1 MINDNTNHIYI
12 YVQLISRPNFNEY
25 VGYILGCH
33 REPLLSKSTTQS
45 VVHTDRVKKKT
56 ITETLENLSLI

>member
-1 MINDNTNHIYI
+1 MIYDNINCK
-12 YVQLISRPNFNEY
+12 YVQLISRPICNKY

-33 REPLLSKSTTQS
+33 RESLLSKSTTQG

-56 ITETLENLSLI
+56 ITETLENIL

>member
-1 MINDNTNHIYI
+1 MKHDNMNRK
-12 YVQLISRPNFNEY
+12 YVQLIIRRICIEY

-33 REPLLSKSTTQS
+33 REYLLSKSKKRG

-56 ITETLENLSLI
+56 ITETLENLL